1 MNKEKIII
9 ELEKQINERRNEIKD
24 EKNAFIAY
32 EYLTGY
38 ISGLR
43 EAIHLIRK

>member
-24 EKNAFIAY
+24 EKKCIHCLRIFNGL
-32 EYLTGY
+32 YLWVKRGY
-38 ISGLR
+38 SFN
-43 EAIHLIRK
+43 